1 MSASRAGEGIWAL
14 AIHGGAGAGRRGAD
28 AAAFAA
34 EVRAALADVLDG
46 GARLLSAAGAALDAV
61 EDAVV
66 RLEDSPLFNAGR
78 GAVLN
83 ERGEAELD
91 ASIMDGASLR
101 AGAVAGLRTVK
112 NPIRLARLVLERS
125 RHVFVAGDGAEAFAE
140 RHGVERVEPAYFV
153 TERRQRELEDA
164 RRSGRPGTGPTAG
177 SETGTVGAVA
187 LDVHGNLAAATSTG
201 GLTNKAVGRVGDSA
215 VIGAGTFASNASCA
229 VSCTGYGEMFIR
241 ATAAREVA
249 ALMEY
254 VGLDVEAAADRV
266 IHERVAR
273 LGGEGGLIAVDRRG
287 HIAFAFNTD
296 VMLRGAV
303 ARGEAPHVALSRST

>member
-1 MSASRAGEGIWAL
+1 MTASRAGEGIWAL
-14 AIHGGAGAGRRGAD
+14 AIHGGAGAVSRDLD
-28 AAAFAA
+28 AEARAA
-34 EVRAALADVLDG
+34 EIRAALAAVLDA
-46 GARLLSAAGAALDAV
+46 GACRLSAGGAALDAV

-66 RLEDSPLFNAGR
+66 LLEDSPLFNAGK

-83 ERGEAELD
+83 ERGEPELD

-101 AGAVAGLRTVK
+101 AGAVTGLRTVK
-112 NPIRLARLVLERS
+112 NPIRVARLVLEGS
-125 RHVFVAGDGAEAFAE
+125 PHVFVAGDGAEAFAE
-140 RHGVERVEPAYFV
+140 RHGVERVDPAYFL
-153 TERRQRELEDA
+153 TERRARELDEA
-164 RRSGRPGTGPTAG
+164 RRRGLTGTGPTASG
-177 SETGTVGAVA
+177 ESGTVGAVA

-229 VSCTGYGEMFIR
+229 VSCTGQGEIFIR
-241 ATAAREVA
+241 ATAARDVA

-254 VGLDVEAAADRV
+254 AGLDVETAAAKL
-266 IHERVAR
+266 IHERVAA

-287 HIAFAFNTD
+287 RVAFAFNAE

-303 ARGEAPHVALSRST
+303 TCASAPFVAIYRTA